1 MIKWYCMKKSCFLI
15 ATLLFIFSFTAISE
29 GKFDPQ
35 EMVIIPKSDYIIGQ
49 GAQSYTSERTVN
61 EFSIA
66 KYETIYA
73 LWFEILSKA
82 EKAGYIFQ
90 NPGQEGSEG
99 KRGYFPIEENYGQ
112 PVTMINWYDAIV
124 WCNAYSEIS
133 GLTPCYTYK
142 NQIIRDSTNTAMC
155 DLSECN
161 FFCDGYRL
169 PTEAEWELA
178 ARWHPDRENEK
189 NNVIVPGDSISYSDL
204 KENSNNSLFAWTSEY
219 TDRSHKAG
227 TTGTVFNEN
236 NSILPGTGYSNA
248 AGIFDM
254 TGNLLEY
261 CWDWYAN
268 YEKQEE
274 NKIACGPEYGSKR
287 ISRGGSWS
295 PYTVFDYTGDRYSFD
310 PNECY
315 NYMGFRVVQSR

>member
-1 MIKWYCMKKSCFLI
+1 MIKWSCMKKSVFLF
-15 ATLLFIFSFTAISE
+15 AVLSFCLLFTLAAENNFN
-29 GKFDPQ
+29 PQ
-35 EMVIIPKSDYIIGQ
+35 EMVVIPKNEYKIGQ
-49 GAQSYTSERTVN
+49 GAQSYTAERIVN
-61 EFSIA
+61 EFSMA
-66 KYETIYA
+66 RYETIYA
-73 LWFEILSKA
+73 LWYEILTKA
-82 EKAGYIFQ
+82 EKIGYTFQ

-99 KRGYFPIEENYGQ
+99 KRGRYPSEENYGQ

-142 NQIIRDSTNTAMC
+142 NQVIRDSTNTAMC

-161 FFCDGYRL
+161 FFSNGYRL

-178 ARWHPDRENEK
+178 ARWHPDRQNEK
-189 NNVIVPGDSISYSDL
+189 NNGIVSGDSISYADL
-204 KENSNNSLFAWTSEY
+204 EDDRNDSLFAWTSDY
-219 TDRSHKAG
+219 TDRTQKAG
-227 TTGTVFNEN
+227 TTGTVFDEN
-236 NSILPGTGYSNA
+236 NSIMPGTGYCNA

-274 NKIACGPEYGSKR
+274 NKIASGPEYGSKR

>member
-1 MIKWYCMKKSCFLI
+1 MLKSLKKSL
-15 ATLLFIFSFTAISE
+15 LLFLFFGSPLFAENIFNPA
-29 GKFDPQ
+29 
-35 EMVIIPKSDYIIGQ
+35 EMVVIPKTEYVIGQ
-49 GAQSYTSERTVN
+49 GAQSYTAKRSVN

-66 KYETIYA
+66 KYETVYS
-73 LWFEILSKA
+73 LWYSVAKKA
-82 EKAGYIFQ
+82 RKLGYNFQ

-99 KRGYFPIEENYGQ
+99 KYGRSPSSANSSQ
-112 PVTMINWYDAIV
+112 PVTMISWYDAIV
-124 WCNAYSEIS
+124 WCNAYSEIN

-142 NQIIRDSTNTAMC
+142 NTVIKDSANTAAC

-161 FFCDGYRL
+161 FFTDGYRL

-178 ARWHPDRENEK
+178 ARFHPAKSTGQSDTIADGGMVSYDEENAEA
-189 NNVIVPGDSISYSDL
+189 SYSDYYWTC
-204 KENSNNSLFAWTSEY
+204 EN
-219 TDRSHKAG
+219 TDRSHKVGTAG
-227 TTGTVFNEN
+227 TAFSEN
-236 NSILPGTGYSNA
+236 NSAAPGSGLANA

-261 CWDWYAN
+261 CWDWYSI
-268 YEKQEE
+268 YDKQEE
-274 NKIACGPEYGSKR
+274 GKIASGPEYGSKR

-295 PYTVFDYTGDRYSFD
+295 EYTIFDYTADRYSFD